1 MIIITKILDE
11 KSHKETLLKELRKIT
26 VNKPEK
32 GYAED
37 LEAVNKWITEV
48 VKQNDD
54 VYIKKY
60 LYVAKKL
67 INNKEMILPF
77 FYYQVE
83 FIFDGGK
90 F

>member
-1 MIIITKILDE
+1 MNKILDE
-11 KSHKETLLKELRKIT
+11 KTYKEILLEELRKIT

-32 GYAED
+32 GYTED
-37 LEAVNKWITEV
+37 LEAVNKWITEA

-60 LYVAKKL
+60 LYAAKKL